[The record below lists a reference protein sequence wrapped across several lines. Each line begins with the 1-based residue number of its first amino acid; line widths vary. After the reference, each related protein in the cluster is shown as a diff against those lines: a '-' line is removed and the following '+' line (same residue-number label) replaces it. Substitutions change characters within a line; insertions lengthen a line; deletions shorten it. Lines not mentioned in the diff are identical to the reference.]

1 MIVLVVNSLVCA
13 GHVGGRASVP
23 VLEAAGHIVQFLPS
37 AILSHHPGHGTPAVR
52 VSSAEEIDAQ
62 LRSIIAHQRPDA
74 VLTGWLGS
82 AEVAAILAT
91 HIARLKQEN
100 PDLHYLCDPV
110 IGDNPKGLYV
120 AEDVAV
126 AIRDQLLPLAT
137 ITTPNRFELDWLTG
151 QQGDDTLHTL
161 QRSGPGTIICT
172 SAPAPEGQVGVTA
185 LGPAGLEVSAQR
197 PAIPSPP
204 NGTGDMFAALA
215 LAGLMAD
222 QTLEQIVGQAM
233 DCVSDAVAKS
243 PDMVPRE
250 LAVQAGITAA

>member
-23 VLEAAGHIVQFLPS
+23 VLEAAGHIVQFLPT
-37 AILSHHPGHGTPAVR
+37 AILSHHPGHGTPVVQRMTADQ
-52 VSSAEEIDAQ
+52 IQAQ
-62 LRSIIAHQRPDA
+62 LTSIIVHQRPDA

-82 AEVAAILAT
+82 AEVARVLAT
-91 HIARLKQEN
+91 HIAGLKQEN

-110 IGDNPKGLYV
+110 IGDDPKGLYV
-120 AEDVAV
+120 AEDVAIV
-126 AIRDQLLPLAT
+126 IRDHLLPLAT
-137 ITTPNRFELDWLTG
+137 ITTPNRFELEWLTG
-151 QQGDDTLHTL
+151 QQGDGALRAL
-161 QRSGPGTIICT
+161 QRSGPGTVICT

-185 LGPAGLEVSAQR
+185 LGPAGLEVSALR

-222 QTLEQIVGQAM
+222 QTLEQAVGTAM
-233 DCVSDAVAKS
+233 DCVSHAVAES
-243 PDMVPRE
+243 PDMAPRE
-250 LAVQAGITAA
+250 LAVQAGVRAA